1 MKNKLNQHEKIHT
14 IGSCFTLIEL
24 LVVIA
29 IIAILAGMLLPALNS
44 AREKGRS
51 AVCQSNLK
59 QIGVLTSLYSNDY
72 NDYILVHNMQ
82 YLYSGYKEST
92 EWHAN
97 GEGAGWYHHILHDNG
112 YVNWDENVKMLT
124 FFCPS
129 AMNKALGPVYMLTQG
144 NVYGVSMG
152 MSFKNASLT
161 KKQPKMGQIINP
173 SIKHYVMDSAGTDF
187 SLQSVS
193 VYVSCSPSKT
203 NGGIAYARH
212 KNACNILNLA
222 GGVTAKRTTRP
233 DLNVIVYDPVHNSG
247 GYTANNAGAPI
258 KRAYFWGIE

>member
-1 MKNKLNQHEKIHT
+1 MKKT
-14 IGSCFTLIEL
+14 FTLIEL

-72 NDYILVHNMQ
+72 NDYILVHDMQ

-92 EWHAN
+92 KWHYK
-97 GEGAGWYHHILHDNG
+97 GEGAGWYHQILHDNG
-112 YVNWDENVKMLT
+112 YVNWDENVKMLA

-152 MSFKNASLT
+152 MCFKNASLT

-173 SIKHYVMDSAGTDF
+173 SAKHYVMDSAGTDR

-193 VYVSCSPSKT
+193 VYVSCNPSET

-212 KNACNILNLA
+212 RGYCNILNLA
-222 GGVTAKRTTRP
+222 GGVTAKENKTKP
-233 DLNVIVYDPVHNSG
+233 QWNAIVYDPVHNSG